1 MPTCASAIH
10 ARTRAPP
17 PGTARP
23 APGQREPR
31 LKFARTIAD
40 LCRGRAV
47 EPPFHSVSP
56 ARLGPGPP
64 RSGSPLKH
72 LRFPLETFQ
81 SNRTPYPTEGEL
93 PGPLGAGAT
102 PRRSIFTHAPETGRT
117 NQATR
122 KITSRISR
130 QPRRRCPP
138 RHRQHHPRGDHPE
151 RSFSPPPLSRATS
164 LIRFRN
170 EKAQAVRPGGRG
182 SGAPTVLSRATR
194 REDIPIQMRPANL
207 RTSARRQSGK
217 KCGRAP
223 FAINAPNRPPPDR
236 WYGSPTDALEWA
248 EKARGSPAPPP
259 A

>member
-1 MPTCASAIH
+1 MPWGGLRCLLVHRRFTH
-10 ARTRAPP
+10 ELGPH
-17 PGTARP
+17 RP
-23 APGQREPR
+23 APLGRPRASTSRGSISPQRSPSS
-31 LKFARTIAD
+31 AMGG
-40 LCRGRAV
+40 RGA
-47 EPPFHSVSP
+47 PFHPASP
-56 ARLGPGPP
+56 ARPGPGPP

-248 EKARGSPAPPP
+248 RSGGH
-259 A
+259 